1 MAYYEGIFAKKN
13 IYIYVFGCWTY
24 LETLYVDNLFA

>member
-13 IYIYVFGCWTY
+13 KNVFGCWTY